1 MLRSEARSFDA
12 PGLYVISVEGN
23 VDASSSAYLQ
33 DLRVATRLT
42 DHGKRVAILSG
53 ELLDQAALMGVLL
66 FLNERGCVVLSV
78 NRLSTL

>member
-1 MLRSEARSFDA
+1 M
-12 PGLYVISVEGN
+12 ISVEGN